1 MSLYFSKNDILF
13 IHSKL
18 IDDFGGSDGIRDEG
32 ILDSA
37 INTPLQ
43 TFDSTD
49 LYPTD
54 TDKIAR
60 LSFGLVMDHPFIDGN
75 KRIAAKVLDMGPDM
89 NGIFLKATNEEVIEE
104 FLGLTAGKPTIPVSF
119 PWSIRKSDLLKRCIL
134 RSGRR
139 CCLPF
144 FTS

>member
-1 MSLYFSKNDILF
+1 MSLYFSKDDILF

-18 IDDFGGSDGIRDEG
+18 INDFGGSDGIRDDG
-32 ILDSA
+32 MLDSA

-43 TFDSTD
+43 TYDSTD

-75 KRIAAKVLDMGPDM
+75 KRIAAKVLDIGLDM
-89 NGIFLKATNEEVIEE
+89 NGIFLKATNEEMIDE
-104 FLGLTAGKPTIPVSF
+104 FLGLAAGKT
-119 PWSIRKSDLLKRCIL
+119 DY
-134 RSGRR
+134 SGF
-139 CCLPF
+139 L
-144 FTS
+144 SWVNSKI

>member
-1 MSLYFSKNDILF
+1 MSCYFSKDDILL

-32 ILDSA
+32 MQDSA

-43 TFDSTD
+43 TFDSSD

-54 TDKIAR
+54 IDKITR

-75 KRIAAKVLDMGPDM
+75 KRIGAHAMLVFLALNDIEVEYEDAEFIKLVLDV
-89 NGIFLKATNEEVIEE
+89 A
-104 FLGLTAGKPTIPVSF
+104 AGEISAEQ
-119 PWSIRKSDLLKRCIL
+119 LLAWLQAHIC
-134 RSGRR
+134 
-139 CCLPF
+139 
-144 FTS
+144 

>member
-1 MSLYFSKNDILF
+1 MSLYFSKDDILF

-32 ILDSA
+32 MLDSA

-75 KRIAAKVLDMGPDM
+75 KRIAAKVLDIGLDM
-89 NGIFLKATNEEVIEE
+89 NGIFLKATNEEMIDE
-104 FLGLTAGKPTIPVSF
+104 FLGLAAGKT
-119 PWSIRKSDLLKRCIL
+119 DY
-134 RSGRR
+134 SGF
-139 CCLPF
+139 L
-144 FTS
+144 SWVNSKI